1 MSNSNPFSFLAMAMA
16 AILLVLVIFMVWKS
30 GSISVRN
37 QIMNECQ
44 NFHATVINGKKFRC
58 EEVKS

>member
-1 MSNSNPFSFLAMAMA
+1 MSNSNPFSFPLAISVAV
-16 AILLVLVIFMVWKS
+16 LFVLVIFMVWKS

-44 NFHATVINGKKFRC
+44 NFQATMINAKKFRC
-58 EEVKS
+58 EEVK